1 MRGALTI
8 VLQILGAAVGLAAIG
23 GLIGFL
29 IVHFA
34 GWGGGGAA
42 TGFGWG
48 MIIAGAVVGLAASG
62 SGSPSENL
70 ARGRTGA
77 FGTYWGQSS
86 PLPQS
91 PLQLALGGLLAFGGG
106 VAVLILFAY

>member
-1 MRGALTI
+1 VRGALTI
-8 VLQILGAAVGLAAIG
+8 LLQLVAATLGLAAIG
-23 GLIGFL
+23 GLLGFL
-29 IVHFA
+29 VVHFT

-42 TGFGWG
+42 EGFGWG
-48 MIIAGAVVGLAASG
+48 MIICGAVVGFAAGG

-70 ARGRTGA
+70 ARGRSGA
-77 FGTYWGQSS
+77 FGTYWGQSA

-91 PLQLALGGLLAFGGG
+91 PLQLALGGLFAFGAG

>member
-1 MRGALTI
+1 MRGAVTVL
-8 VLQILGAAVGLAAIG
+8 LQILAATIGLAAIG
-23 GLIGFL
+23 GVIGFL

-34 GWGGGGAA
+34 GWGGAA

-48 MIIAGAVVGLAASG
+48 MIICGTIVGFAAGG

-70 ARGRTGA
+70 YRGRVGA
-77 FGTYWGQSS
+77 FGTYWGESS

-91 PLQLALGGLLAFGGG
+91 PLQLALGGLLAFGCGS
-106 VAVLILFAY
+106 AVLILFAY